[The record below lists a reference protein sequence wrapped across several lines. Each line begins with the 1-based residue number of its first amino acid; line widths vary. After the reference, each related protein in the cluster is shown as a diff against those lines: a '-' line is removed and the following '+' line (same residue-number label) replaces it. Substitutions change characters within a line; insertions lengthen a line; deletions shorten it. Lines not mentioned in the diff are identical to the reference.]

1 MTKSVLTD
9 HIFFYVK
16 QVSLLLLGQITGIL
30 GRHSAQRLHDHSL
43 NKVFWRQN
51 TAETM
56 VQFLRFYRM

>member
-1 MTKSVLTD
+1 MTKSVPTD
-9 HIFFYVK
+9 RIFFYVK
-16 QVSLLLLGQITGIL
+16 QVSSLVCPGIL
-30 GRHSAQRLHDHSL
+30 GRHSAKPLPDHSL